1 MLWAWCQHFY
11 VLYWSCNTATL
22 KQDTVSRWCNSR
34 PYLPQL
40 IGQKCQIGSICPMV
54 MVSQSK
60 TGNRRNRN
68 WTSRSVWFCRQ
79 TYIYN
84 FSSCRQWHSVA
95 LMMLLWWCLI
105 TLISDILILININ
118 ISAYFSLFQTSGA
131 RRPRRCEGRR
141 WTMPRDHRRHESSQH
156 RHHHHKVSGV
166 QRPRL

>member
-1 MLWAWCQHFY
+1 MPNR
-11 VLYWSCNTATL
+11 VLLN
-22 KQDTVSRWCNSR
+22 
-34 PYLPQL
+34 
-40 IGQKCQIGSICPMV
+40 ICPMV

-105 TLISDILILININ
+105 TLISDILININ
-118 ISAYFSLFQTSGA
+118 ISAYFLYFRPAGRGDRGDVKGGGEPCLEIIGGMRAANTDTTITRWVESSVHFCNNATTSDTGHYYLA
-131 RRPRRCEGRR
+131 TAGFAR
-141 WTMPRDHRRHESSQH
+141 WTVDI
-156 RHHHHKVSGV
+156 HHVECH
-166 QRPRL
+166 